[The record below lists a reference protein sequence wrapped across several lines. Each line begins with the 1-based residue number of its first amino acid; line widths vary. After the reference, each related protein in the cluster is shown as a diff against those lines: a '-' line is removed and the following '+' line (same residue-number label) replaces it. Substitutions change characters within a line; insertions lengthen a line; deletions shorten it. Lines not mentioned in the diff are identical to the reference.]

1 MANRLGIA
9 AALVLFAGCAS
20 QPKDDL
26 EQVDLTIHQK
36 PQIGIASPAPGSFIQ
51 ATEDGMVDVV
61 GTAHGSS
68 IQINGHVT
76 PVDAQGNFHARI
88 PAAEG
93 VNVID
98 AHLSGLLGGESQRAF
113 LYGNFA
119 DPSAT
124 IGSGVMV
131 RATAPAFDDKSGDLD
146 DFSAIA
152 RAMLAQVDIMQ
163 YVKQLPPFTWTLGDV
178 SVDVAVTDAGFDQK
192 NVGLVLSP
200 RAGGAHADGNLAN
213 TSVTLAMTVHYGG
226 DWTTTGSVAVD
237 TVGFTADLD
246 AAYSAKDQAI
256 VASTEA
262 PSIALG
268 TIKVTTDLGRTFP
281 GIDDFLSF
289 LANQFKG
296 LIAQTIAQQI
306 QASAANHFAL
316 ALNQIGLPSEFPLQP
331 YGLDAT
337 LAVQDAFDGAG
348 FDAQGVTISV
358 ATNFAWP
365 QGKGVLSGLG
375 SLAVGSTPSTSFPD
389 ATMSVSV
396 ALDAMEQATFAVWGQ
411 NGLQRVVYPGKR
423 YPGFILDPLVAAP
436 ALPPVVMAKDG
447 THVQVSLGDIVVS
460 TTLHTWIADFPVQ
473 VTVSGLSD
481 VALDVDPANGALRMT
496 PTGTPTIWLDVNT
509 LLGVVPDALLAPL
522 SQLLQ
527 SLAPGIVQKMVK
539 PIEVPLPKMSL
550 AKLIPGST
558 ASLGLASPVNVA
570 VDTAAKRVIV
580 SGDLAEYP

>member
-1 MANRLGIA
+1 MNKAIA
-9 AALVLFAGCAS
+9 AALILLAGCAS
-20 QPKDDL
+20 QPKDDQL
-26 EQVDLTIHQK
+26 EQIDLTIRQQ
-36 PQIGIASPAPGSFIQ
+36 PQIGITQPAPGSFIQ
-51 ATEDGMVDVV
+51 VTDDGMVDVA
-61 GTAHGSS
+61 GTAHGTS
-68 IQINGHVT
+68 IQINGHAT
-76 PVDAQGNFHARI
+76 PVDASGNFHARI
-88 PAAEG
+88 PASEG

-124 IGSGVMV
+124 IGSGVML
-131 RATAPAFDDKSGDLD
+131 RATGPAFDDKSGDLD

-152 RAMLAQVDIMQ
+152 RAMLAQVDIMTL
-163 YVKQLPPFTWTLGDV
+163 VKQLPPFTWTLGDV
-178 SVDVAVTDAGFDQK
+178 SVDVAVTDAGFDQN

-200 RAGGAHADGNLAN
+200 RDGGAHADGNLAN

-226 DWTTTGSVAVD
+226 DWTTTGTVAVD
-237 TVGFTADLD
+237 TVAFAADID
-246 AAYSAKDQAI
+246 AAYSAADHAI
-256 VASTEA
+256 VASTET
-262 PSIALG
+262 PSITLG
-268 TIKVTTDLGRTFP
+268 TIKVSTDLGRTFP

-289 LANQFKG
+289 LANQFKD
-296 LIAQTIAQQI
+296 LIAQTVAQQI

-316 ALNQIGLPSEFPLQP
+316 ALNQIGLPSSFDLSP

-348 FDAQGVTISV
+348 FDAQGVTISA

-365 QGKGVLSGLG
+365 QGAGVLSGAG
-375 SLAVGSTPSTSFPD
+375 SLVLGSTPATSFPD
-389 ATMSVSV
+389 ATLGVSV
-396 ALDAMEQATFAVWGQ
+396 ALDALEQATFAVWGQ
-411 NGLQRVVYPGKR
+411 NGLQRVVYPGKS
-423 YPGFILDPLVAAP
+423 YPGFKLDPLVAAP
-436 ALPPVVMAKDG
+436 ALPPVVTAADG
-447 THVQVSLGDIVVS
+447 THVQVSLGDVVVS

-473 VTVSGLSD
+473 VTLSALSD

-496 PTGTPTIWLDVNT
+496 PSGTPTIWLDVNT
-509 LLGVVPDALLAPL
+509 LFGVVPDSLLAPL

-527 SLAPGIVQKMVK
+527 SLAPSIVTKLVK

-558 ASLGLASPVNVA
+558 ASLGLAAPVNVT

-580 SGDLAEYP
+580 SGDLAQYP